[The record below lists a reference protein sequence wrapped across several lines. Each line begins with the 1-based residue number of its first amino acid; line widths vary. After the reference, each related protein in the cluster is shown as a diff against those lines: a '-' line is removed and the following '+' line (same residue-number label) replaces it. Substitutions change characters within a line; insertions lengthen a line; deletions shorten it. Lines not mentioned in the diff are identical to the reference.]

1 MPSGLAA
8 QALKIVAYRQR
19 VLVDELIELL
29 WPDAEPGVGTRRLRN
44 VLWRLRGTCGD
55 LLVRDGNF
63 IRLAPEAV
71 TDSASFRLLGE
82 QAMGRGIPHEEA
94 VKFAE
99 EALRVYTGE
108 LLPGDRYEDWAATP
122 RESMARLHMQLLEL
136 LLADAV
142 SDQRSAGA
150 LKLLDDLIEADP
162 YEERYYV
169 QAAEMLVSSGN
180 RRQALS
186 MIERA
191 RRVLADM
198 GVPSSASLG
207 RLFQTIGSGEPDPHQ
222 RR

>member
-1 MPSGLAA
+1 MSFADLAGLQHA
-8 QALKIVAYRQR
+8 
-19 VLVDELIELL
+19 
-29 WPDAEPGVGTRRLRN
+29 RLRPPRCS
-44 VLWRLRGTCGD
+44 V
-55 LLVRDGNF
+55 
-63 IRLAPEAV
+63 IAQLAPGSPER
-71 TDSASFRLLGE
+71 S
-82 QAMGRGIPHEEA
+82 
-94 VKFAE
+94 K
-99 EALRVYTGE
+99 
-108 LLPGDRYEDWAATP
+108 
-122 RESMARLHMQLLEL
+122 L

-150 LKLLDDLIEADP
+150 LKLLDNLIEADP

-169 QAAEMLVSSGN
+169 QAAEILVSSGN
-180 RRQALS
+180 WRQALS